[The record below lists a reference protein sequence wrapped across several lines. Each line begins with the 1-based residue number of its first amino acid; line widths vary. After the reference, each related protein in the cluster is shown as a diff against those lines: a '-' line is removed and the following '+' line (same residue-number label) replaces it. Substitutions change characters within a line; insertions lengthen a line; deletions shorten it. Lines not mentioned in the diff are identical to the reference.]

1 MYHQYPIN
9 PDRVKPCSH
18 SHIML
23 EFNTPRRH
31 SHRIYSSSRR
41 ADRHRQVRDQKD
53 LRLDVGVRGSGE
65 RGVRLLDDPSPA
77 PRPREP
83 ERPLSTTAPS
93 GESRAVAGVGF
104 EPT

>member
-1 MYHQYPIN
+1 VYHQYPIN
-9 PDRVKPCSH
+9 PDRVKQCSH

-65 RGVRLLDDPSPA
+65 RGVRLLDNPSTA
-77 PRPREP
+77 AFAATASARSSAGRPIDRSAAA
-83 ERPLSTTAPS
+83 RT
-93 GESRAVAGVGF
+93 
-104 EPT
+104 

>member
-1 MYHQYPIN
+1 
-9 PDRVKPCSH
+9 
-18 SHIML
+18 ML

-65 RGVRLLDDPSPA
+65 GGVRLLDNPSTAAFAATASARSSLDDPSTA

-83 ERPLSTTAPS
+83 ERPLSTTVPS